1 MELHAVYRQVP
12 MIKGHDVSRFIVRTC
27 DQLFGHR
34 VRIDDPRMVAS
45 YDQGRSDFL
54 QQQIARIG
62 YGQRRRMSVQ
72 RGRQLSQ
79 FGSERPG
86 ERRPLPGFRDPG
98 IGVSRRN
105 RRIFRSRSGR

>member
-1 MELHAVYRQVP
+1 MASQLRISAGPQFEMQDSGWNCTPCNRQVP
-12 MIKGHDVSRFIVRTC
+12 VIKGHDVSRFIVRTC
-27 DQLFGHR
+27 NQLFGHR

-79 FGSERPG
+79 FGTECPG
-86 ERRPLPGFRDPG
+86 ER
-98 IGVSRRN
+98 
-105 RRIFRSRSGR
+105 

>member
-1 MELHAVYRQVP
+1 MELHAVYRQIP

-86 ERRPLPGFRDPG
+86 ERLMSQTDSQDWNFF
-98 IGVSRRN
+98 SECFN
-105 RRIFRSRSGR
+105 CLF